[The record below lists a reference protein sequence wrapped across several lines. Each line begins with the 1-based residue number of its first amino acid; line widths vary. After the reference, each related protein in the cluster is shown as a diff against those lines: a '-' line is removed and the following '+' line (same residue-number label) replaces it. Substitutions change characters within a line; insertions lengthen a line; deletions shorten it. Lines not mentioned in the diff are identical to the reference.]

1 MLRPS
6 MDLVFPVAS
15 LLCAAGSA
23 VYDVASR
30 RIPNFLTLPALAC
43 GLVLHAFLGGW
54 RQAATAALGA
64 LLCGFVFLV
73 FYLAGGMGAGDVK
86 LIAAVGCLAGF
97 SRIAPLLVFTGLA
110 GGVMALGLALARGQ
124 LTTTLQNM
132 FALAMHHRTMGLAPH
147 PEFNVGNEQTLRLP
161 YALAIT
167 AGCALNL
174 SLQLLEVRQ

>member
-6 MDLVFPVAS
+6 MELVFPMAS
-15 LLCAAGSA
+15 LLCATGSA

-30 RIPNFLTLPALAC
+30 RIPNFLTLPGLAFGLALH
-43 GLVLHAFLGGW
+43 GFLGGW
-54 RQAATAALGA
+54 RECASAALGA
-64 LLCGFVFLV
+64 LVCGLIFLV

-110 GGVMALGLALARGQ
+110 GGVMAIAMALARRQ
-124 LTTTLQNM
+124 LVTTLHNM

-147 PEFNVGNEQTLRLP
+147 PEFNVGNEQALRLP
-161 YALAIT
+161 YALAIA
-167 AGCALNL
+167 AGCALDL
-174 SLQLLEVRQ
+174 CLQIVER

>member
-1 MLRPS
+1 

-124 LTTTLQNM
+124 LTTTLENM

>member
-1 MLRPS
+1 

-132 FALAMHHRTMGLAPH
+132 FALAMHHRTMGLTPH
-147 PEFNVGNEQTLRLP
+147 TEFNVGNEQTLRLP

>member
-1 MLRPS
+1 

-124 LTTTLQNM
+124 LTTTLENV